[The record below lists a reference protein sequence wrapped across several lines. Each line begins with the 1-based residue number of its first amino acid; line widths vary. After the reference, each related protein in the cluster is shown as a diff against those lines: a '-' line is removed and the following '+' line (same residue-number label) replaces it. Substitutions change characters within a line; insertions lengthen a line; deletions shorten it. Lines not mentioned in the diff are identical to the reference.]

1 MKRKILTLFYLL
13 FFNIAYSQSHN
24 ITSAAILLKQY
35 KSEKDESIQVLKL
48 KEAKDY
54 IDAAYSNEST
64 SNEPKMWNYRAPI
77 YLQIALKEPSLDE
90 AAILKATESYIKC
103 LQRDKKG
110 RVIVRKWTAE
120 EDVLEGLVQCGYKL
134 FNEAIEKYNAKEYEK
149 ALQYYDAIFDI
160 IPLDNEDQLKRGN
173 ITKETIL
180 YNSFFAANKKKD
192 NLKSKELLQ
201 QLIDINFN
209 EPAIYIYMSNIYL
222 EENNTDKAI
231 EYLSLGREMFEDDQ
245 ALINTEINLY
255 IQLGKTSDL
264 LLKLGEA
271 IALDEENEIL
281 YFNRGTIYDQ
291 QGDFANAEKDYLT
304 ALNLNSSSFGAN
316 YNLGA
321 LYFNTGVSKN
331 TQANSTSNN
340 NTYTKLK
347 KEAEGFFSKALPFLE
362 AAHKLK
368 NDDKNTLL
376 SLKQLYYLN
385 GEYAKSEQMK
395 KLIDNL

>member
-1 MKRKILTLFYLL
+1 MKRKTLTLLYLL

-173 ITKETIL
+173 ITNETIL

-271 IALDEENEIL
+271 IALDEENDIL

>member
-1 MKRKILTLFYLL
+1 MKRKILTLLYLL

-90 AAILKATESYIKC
+90 AAILKATDSYIKC

-160 IPLDNEDQLKRGN
+160 IPLDDEDQLKRGN

-201 QLIDINFN
+201 KLIDINFN

-271 IALDEENEIL
+271 IALDEENDIL

-347 KEAEGFFSKALPFLE
+347 KEAEVFFSKALPFLE